1 MNLWHY
7 IGAALMFLLITFAG
21 ILSGRNVKSS
31 AAFSGSDHRAGLGVV
46 TGTIAGTLVGGA
58 STVGTAQLAFT
69 YGFSAWWFTLGGAI
83 GCLIMA
89 LFYAKPLHDKQ
100 AITMPQILSEEFGR
114 KAALV
119 AAIMSSAGSFL
130 GIVSQLLSGMALI
143 SSVSSISA
151 LWSSLLIAGLMLF
164 YVFFG
169 GVWGVGIVGIVKTVI
184 LWVGIGFCG
193 LIAISAGGGISSFTA
208 AFPKEQYFN
217 LFARGLSADLG
228 AGLSLVV
235 GIITT
240 QTYVQAVLSAKSARI
255 ARKGAVLSA
264 IFIPVIGA
272 AGIFVGMYM
281 KLTHPDI
288 APATAL
294 PLFIL
299 EKTPPIL
306 AGVLLAAL
314 LVALVGTGAGL
325 CLGISSMFCRDLYKP
340 YLRPSANDKEQLR
353 FTRIAIV
360 IVLFIAGAMS
370 IGNMGSMIL
379 GWSFLSLGLRSAVA
393 FFPLNAALFCK
404 GKIPSGYVMAA
415 MFLAPVTSIFSKLF
429 ITGIDPLFPGM
440 AISFLILFVGWFHR
454 KKCFSH

>member
-21 ILSGRNVKSS
+21 IFSGRNVKSS

-119 AAIMSSAGSFL
+119 AAITSSAGSFL

-164 YVFFG
+164 YVLFG

-193 LIAISAGGGISSFTA
+193 LIAISAGGGMSSFTS
-208 AFPKEQYFN
+208 AFPREQYFN
-217 LFARGLSADLG
+217 LFARGFSADL
-228 AGLSLVV
+228 
-235 GIITT
+235 
-240 QTYVQAVLSAKSARI
+240 VQAYLLSS
-255 ARKGAVLSA
+255 
-264 IFIPVIGA
+264 
-272 AGIFVGMYM
+272 
-281 KLTHPDI
+281 
-288 APATAL
+288 
-294 PLFIL
+294 
-299 EKTPPIL
+299 E
-306 AGVLLAAL
+306 
-314 LVALVGTGAGL
+314 
-325 CLGISSMFCRDLYKP
+325 
-340 YLRPSANDKEQLR
+340 
-353 FTRIAIV
+353 
-360 IVLFIAGAMS
+360 
-370 IGNMGSMIL
+370 
-379 GWSFLSLGLRSAVA
+379 
-393 FFPLNAALFCK
+393 
-404 GKIPSGYVMAA
+404 
-415 MFLAPVTSIFSKLF
+415 
-429 ITGIDPLFPGM
+429 
-440 AISFLILFVGWFHR
+440 
-454 KKCFSH
+454 